1 MSKRPQLRR
10 EIEDLRRQLAVL
22 REGRV
27 SSTFDDLAARLNA
40 VVAAAKDRCAAGGE
54 QPLVAVDEAFAADLQ
69 RILELAS

>member
-27 SSTFDDLAARLNA
+27 SSTFDDLVARLNA
-40 VVAAAKDRCAAGGE
+40 VVAAAKDRCATGGE
-54 QPLVAVDEAFAADLQ
+54 QPLITVDDAFAADLQ